1 MTKKVDKEL
10 VELNRQLA
18 AIVNSHVHH
27 DTKDFST
34 VDKVVA
40 IADKKEE
47 IEQTINVNE
56 HFEDEITRLFNKN
69 K

>member
-1 MTKKVDKEL
+1 MTKKVDENL

-18 AIVNSHVHH
+18 AIVNSHVHY
-27 DTKDFST
+27 DTKNLSR
-34 VDKVVA
+34 VEKAVA
-40 IADKKEE
+40 TSDKKEE
-47 IEQTINVNE
+47 IEQVIDCNE